1 MKRHKITKV
10 DEGGIAEELGIE
22 EGDFLLAIND
32 KEIEDIFD
40 YDFICLLYTSPSPRD

>member
-40 YDFICLLYTSPSPRD
+40 YDFRLYRPSKGKLL

>member
-22 EGDFLLAIND
+22 EGDFLLAMTKKLKI
-32 KEIEDIFD
+32 
-40 YDFICLLYTSPSPRD
+40 YLTTTLS

>member
-22 EGDFLLAIND
+22 EGDFSA
-32 KEIEDIFD
+32 
-40 YDFICLLYTSPSPRD
+40 CHQ

>member
-22 EGDFLLAIND
+22 GRFSA
-32 KEIEDIFD
+32 
-40 YDFICLLYTSPSPRD
+40 CHQ